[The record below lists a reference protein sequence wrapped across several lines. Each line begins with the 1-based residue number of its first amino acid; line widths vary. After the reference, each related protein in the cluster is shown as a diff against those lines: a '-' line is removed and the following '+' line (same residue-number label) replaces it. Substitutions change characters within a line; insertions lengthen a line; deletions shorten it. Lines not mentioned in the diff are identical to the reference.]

1 MRTRQHAV
9 VHLLIDMVNPLDFPT
24 GERLLPPALAAAR
37 RIAAL
42 KERLRAAGI
51 PTVYVNDNFGHWE
64 LGFREL
70 VERYR
75 SGSTPGSELLPFIAP
90 NPDDH
95 FVLKPKH
102 SGFYATS
109 LEVLLRQ
116 WGTRR
121 LILTG
126 IQGNI
131 CVMFTANDAHMREY
145 EVIVPEDCIACEDAD
160 WQHFAVRQLR
170 EVIHADTRP
179 SEALDVSRDRAAPST
194 DFPPAG

>member
-1 MRTRQHAV
+1 MSTPHHPL

-24 GERLLPPALAAAR
+24 GTELLQPALAAAR

-42 KERLRAAGI
+42 KQRLRAAGV
-51 PTVYVNDNFGHWE
+51 PTVYVNDNFGRWE

-70 VERYR
+70 VEVYR
-75 SGSTPGSELLPFIAP
+75 TSSTPGAALLPFVAP
-90 NPDDH
+90 DPADH

-116 WGTRR
+116 WGSRR

-131 CVMFTANDAHMREY
+131 CVMFTADDAHMRDY
-145 EVIVPEDCIACEDAD
+145 EVMVPEDCIACEDAD
-160 WQHFAVRQLR
+160 WQHFAMRQLR
-170 EVIHADTRP
+170 EVIHADTRV
-179 SEALDVSRDRAAPST
+179 SEALEL
-194 DFPPAG
+194 